1 MQRGLPGQLRWSSL
15 LLGRK
20 ERLTVGLSLG
30 QSYLV
35 RGNASPPFLSS
46 LVSCMYLFLV
56 AWTLSILQPRD
67 QPAQPSSLFPSPE
80 GELAEPPPAGLQGFL
95 FFLGPSPEPRR
106 KPALY
111 RDVDATLLGE
121 LKPLKGRGRWSS
133 PGRAEAVGCEPG
145 MILIA
150 NSLL

>member
-1 MQRGLPGQLRWSSL
+1 MVFSAPGQKREAHGGSEPWAE
-15 LLGRK
+15 LLGERK
-20 ERLTVGLSLG
+20 C
-30 QSYLV
+30 
-35 RGNASPPFLSS
+35 SPPTLSS
-46 LVSCMYLFLV
+46 LISCMYLFLV

-67 QPAQPSSLFPSPE
+67 QPVQPSSLFPSPE

-121 LKPLKGRGRWSS
+121 LKPLEGRGRWSS
-133 PGRAEAVGCEPG
+133 QGQAEAVGCESG

-150 NSLL
+150 SSLL